1 MILLIDIGNSRSK
14 WVLTNEASGI
24 NWQASGQWNNQG
36 FAEVHWLAQLNAIK
50 ETVNQESGAKVEA
63 IAISCVSNEEV
74 WKLLQDYC
82 EQVFAVP
89 PLLPQSSREYQSQQG
104 RRLVNSYKVTEALGI
119 DRWLAMI
126 AGVELTAQAF
136 AVIDAGTAI
145 TLDVVDS
152 KGQHLGGHIIPGH
165 KLMQS
170 SLLGDT
176 GRIAWSAQHNREA
189 QSDSGWLANNTQQA
203 IELGTLEAS
212 VAYLEYSIDKLCAQF
227 QLQTVIVTGGDAEQL
242 IGLLKLNSKK
252 QLKYQK
258 DLVLQGLFYW
268 FMSNLTKKTADKANS

>member
-14 WVLTNEASGI
+14 WVLTNEVSGI
-24 NWQASGQWNNQG
+24 DWRASDSWSNED
-36 FAEVHWLAQLNAIK
+36 FSDAHWLAQFKAIK
-50 ETVNQESGAKVEA
+50 KTVSQEFAAKVEV
-63 IAISCVSNEEV
+63 IAISCVANEDV

-82 EQVFAVP
+82 EQVFGIA
-89 PLLPQSSREYQSQQG
+89 PLLPQSSSEYQSQRG
-104 RRLVNSYKVTEALGI
+104 GALVNSYKVAEALGI

-126 AGVELTAQAF
+126 AGTELTAQAF

-152 KGQHLGGHIIPGH
+152 SGQHLGGHIIPGH

-176 GRIAWSAQHNREA
+176 GRIAWSAQHNRDD
-189 QSDSGWLANNTQQA
+189 QSDSDWLASNTQQA
-203 IELGTLEAS
+203 IELGTLDAS
-212 VAYLEYSIDKLCAQF
+212 VAYLEYSIDKLCAHF
-227 QLQTVIVTGGDAEQL
+227 QLQMVIVTGGDAEQL

-252 QLKYQK
+252 HLKYQK

-268 FMSNLTKKTADKANS
+268 LLSNLTKKTADNANS

>member
-1 MILLIDIGNSRSK
+1 MILLIDVGNSRSK

-24 NWQASGQWNNQG
+24 NWKASGQWSNRD
-36 FAEVHWLAQLNAIK
+36 FAEAHWLAQLKAIK
-50 ETVNQESGAKVEA
+50 ETVTQEFSEKVES
-63 IAISCVSNEEV
+63 IAISCVANEDV
-74 WKLLQDYC
+74 WRLLQDYC
-82 EQVFAVP
+82 EQVFEILP
-89 PLLPQSSREYQSQQG
+89 ILPQSSREYQSQQG
-104 RRLVNSYKVTEALGI
+104 GRLVNSYKVTEALGV

-126 AGVELTAQAF
+126 AGTELTTPAF

-152 KGQHLGGHIIPGH
+152 SGQHLGGHIIPGH

-176 GRIAWSAQHNREA
+176 GRIAWSAQHNRDD
-189 QSDSGWLANNTQQA
+189 QSDSDWLASNTQQA
-203 IELGTLEAS
+203 IELGTLDAS
-212 VAYLEYSIDKLCAQF
+212 VGYLEYSIDKLCTRF
-227 QLQTVIVTGGDAEQL
+227 QLQTVMVTGGDAEQL

-252 QLKYQK
+252 HLKYQK

-268 FMSNLTKKTADKANS
+268 LLNNLTKKTADKANS

>member
-14 WVLTNEASGI
+14 WVLTNKVFGI
-24 NWQASGQWNNQG
+24 NWQASGQWSNQG
-36 FAEVHWLAQLNAIK
+36 FAEAHWLAQLNAIK
-50 ETVNQESGAKVEA
+50 DAVIQESDAKVEA
-63 IAISCVSNEEV
+63 IAISCVANEDV

-82 EQVFAVP
+82 EQVFAVL
-89 PLLPQSSREYQSQQG
+89 PLLPQSSRGYQSQQG

-126 AGVELTAQAF
+126 AGTELTAKAF

-152 KGQHLGGHIIPGH
+152 NGQHLGGHIIPGH

-176 GRIAWSAQHNREA
+176 GRIAWSAQHNRES
-189 QSDSGWLANNTQQA
+189 QPDSDWLASNTQQA
-203 IELGTLEAS
+203 IELGTLDAS
-212 VAYLEYSIDKLCAQF
+212 VAYLEHSIDKLCTQF
-227 QLQTVIVTGGDAEQL
+227 RLQTVIVTGGDAEQL
-242 IGLLKLNSKK
+242 ISLLKLNLKK
-252 QLKYQK
+252 HLKYQK

-268 FMSNLTKKTADKANS
+268 LLSNLTKKTADKANS